1 MHWDG
6 TISLGNVMTIVI
18 TLSGVIIAM
27 FKLISRY
34 DKSILLLT
42 VAVDSLKEAI
52 SSIKLAISDQQ
63 TKIGIIEI
71 ATEVTKQLREEHHR
85 QLQDSRGV
93 ITHVN
98 P

>member
-6 TISLGNVMTIVI
+6 TISLGNVISIVI

-52 SSIKLAISDQQ
+52 SSIKLAISEQQ

>member
-6 TISLGNVMTIVI
+6 TISLGNVMSIVI

-52 SSIKLAISDQQ
+52 SSIKLALSNQQ

>member
-6 TISLGNVMTIVI
+6 TVSLGNVMTIII
-18 TLSGVIIAM
+18 TLAGVIITM

-52 SSIKLAISDQQ
+52 SLINLAMSAQQ
-63 TKIGIIEI
+63 TKINAIEI
-71 ATEVTKQLREEHHR
+71 ASEVTKQLRSEHHK
-85 QLQDSRGV
+85 QLQDLKELL
-93 ITHVN
+93 
-98 P
+98 

>member
-6 TISLGNVMTIVI
+6 TISLGNVMSIVI
-18 TLSGVIIAM
+18 ILSGVIIAM

-52 SSIKLAISDQQ
+52 SSIKLAISNQQ
-63 TKIGIIEI
+63 TKIGTIEI

>member
-6 TISLGNVMTIVI
+6 TISLGNVMSIVI

-52 SSIKLAISDQQ
+52 SSIKLAIGDQQ

-71 ATEVTKQLREEHHR
+71 ATEVTKQLREEHNR
-85 QLQDSRGV
+85 QLQDSRGF